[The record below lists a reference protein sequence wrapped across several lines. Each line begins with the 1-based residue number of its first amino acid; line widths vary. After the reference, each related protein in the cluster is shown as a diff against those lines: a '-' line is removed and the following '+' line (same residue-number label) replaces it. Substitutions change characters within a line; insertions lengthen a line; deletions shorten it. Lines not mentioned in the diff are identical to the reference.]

1 MTMDAS
7 EVATVYLKSNT
18 VIFQVST
25 STLNII
31 ISDDNDGINKMG
43 NLSSS
48 TIMMTAHYRY
58 TFMNVGSAAKTF
70 AITNFKTNESSTMV
84 IGNRIIKSSTSVYEV
99 KPQANVSLRN
109 VNKAFFYDY
118 AMTSDEMKE
127 KITLIESLQI

>member
-1 MTMDAS
+1 M
-7 EVATVYLKSNT
+7 N
-18 VIFQVST
+18 T

-31 ISDDNDGINKMG
+31 ISDGNDGITKMG
-43 NLSSS
+43 SLSSS
-48 TIMMTAHYRY
+48 TIMITTHYRHA
-58 TFMNVGSAAKTF
+58 FMNVGSTAKTF

-84 IGNRIIKSSTSVYEV
+84 IGNRIIKSSISAYEV

-127 KITLIESLQI
+127 KIALIESLQI